1 MRRIKKLVIVILVAA
16 FLINGFAV
24 NMLPVKA
31 GSVYNPSN
39 TIIFTEKVED
49 IIGTPGETTHVK
61 LPVRATADYIQDPR
75 ISVDITDM
83 QFNVENIKLTGE
95 GYTEANPPKGISNFS
110 TTYIEFDLK
119 VKETAKISN
128 KKMKVQIEYVG
139 FNLDTNRQETFN
151 IDLPSV
157 NFVILKEKEPAQL
170 TIDSVSL
177 NNATIGNTTEL
188 AFTIKN
194 EGEISSFN
202 TMFRVEGYEAA
213 GLIPEYSKLKQEAGS
228 EGKMQSGETYRVK
241 LPVTVSATATPGTKT
256 LSIFTDYKDI
266 DGNVYTNETKIYINI
281 TENNL
286 TPAIEIESTKYAGE
300 LKSGSEFV
308 LITTIKNEGVADAE
322 NVEVSVEGLGT
333 SSFIPN
339 YTADTIDVGTL
350 EYNSK
355 RDVRIPLI
363 VPKEATSG
371 LKEITVKITYSDDT
385 DVVYTKTSKLYLE
398 VVAVDDIAASKP
410 KLIISNFTTDV
421 EELRAGNT
429 FNFIFDIYN
438 THTSLNAKNI
448 KVTVSQADNIFSVT
462 KGSNTF
468 YINQIPA
475 GEKIENSIELKVKS
489 DATTKAYPIEIKIEY
504 EYDGAEANPATGEIG
519 ETVTETINLQAVEN
533 ARPVVENV
541 YVGSWDVPVI
551 NQPTVLTFEFYNMG
565 KSTLNN
571 VYATVQGDF
580 LLNTGS
586 MYFIGN
592 VEAGY
597 SEYAE
602 LEVIP
607 TLEGLSKGTLMITFE
622 DSNGDEINITK
633 EFEATVQGE
642 FIPDGGE
649 IPGDYIPI
657 EVPVKEPIIPTWLF
671 VILQILIFVVGVPAT
686 RKVILKAHK
695 RKLRKIEDAN
705 LGD

>member
-1 MRRIKKLVIVILVAA
+1 MKRIRKILIVILIAA
-16 FLINGFAV
+16 FLMNGFAESMITV
-24 NMLPVKA
+24 NA

-39 TIIFTEKVED
+39 TIIFTEKVGD

-83 QFNVENIKLTGE
+83 QFNVENIKLSAE
-95 GYTEANPPKGISNFS
+95 GYTEENPPIGISNFS

-128 KKMKVQIEYVG
+128 KKMKVQVEYVG
-139 FNLDTNRQETFN
+139 FNRETNVQETFIN
-151 IDLPSV
+151 DLPSV
-157 NFVILKEKEPAQL
+157 NFVILNEKEPAQL

-177 NNATIGNTTEL
+177 NNATLGNTTEL

-194 EGEISSFN
+194 EGEISSLN

-213 GLIPEYSKLKQEAGS
+213 GLIPEYSKLKQEAGT
-228 EGKMQSGETYRVK
+228 EGRLPAGETYRVK
-241 LPVTVSATATPGTKT
+241 LPVTVSGSATPGTKT

-266 DGNVYTNETKIYINI
+266 DGAVYTTETKIYVNV
-281 TENNL
+281 TENSL

-300 LKSGSEFV
+300 LKAGSEFV
-308 LITTIKNEGVADAE
+308 LITTIRNEGVTDAE
-322 NVEVSVEGLGT
+322 SIEVSVEGLGIN
-333 SSFIPN
+333 SFIPN
-339 YTADTIDVGTL
+339 YSTDTISGGTL
-350 EYNSK
+350 EHNAK

-371 LKEITVKITYSDDT
+371 LKEITVKINYMDDT
-385 DVVYTKTSKLYLE
+385 KVVYTKTSKLYLE
-398 VVAVDDIAASKP
+398 VMATDDAVASKP

-448 KVTVSQADNIFSVT
+448 KVTVSQADNIFAVT
-462 KGSNTF
+462 NGSNTF
-468 YINQIPA
+468 YIDQIAA
-475 GEKIENSIELKVKS
+475 GQKQENSIELKVKA

-541 YVGSWDVPVI
+541 YVGNWDVPVV
-551 NQPTVLTFEFYNMG
+551 NQPTALTFEFYNMG

-571 VYATVQGDF
+571 VYATVQGDY
-580 LLNTGS
+580 LLSTGS

-607 TLEGLSKGTLMITFE
+607 SLEGLAKGTLVITFE

-649 IPGDYIPI
+649 MPGEYFPV
-657 EVPVKEPIIPTWLF
+657 EEPVKEPIIPTWLF
-671 VILQILIFVVGVPAT
+671 VLLQIVILVVGIPAT
-686 RKVILKAHK
+686 RKIILKLHK